1 MKIALASTLALLL
14 CASASAWNKKE
25 QEAALKE
32 IGEMGMPELA
42 AFRQMSPKMLLSITK
57 NYMALMQPDAFEYIN
72 AFDIEI
78 IFAAVSAT
86 NNCEICASFHAMVLS
101 NPEAPQSL
109 PAEDVEEILRGG
121 LPADPGARALVIAT
135 KYALAHK
142 GVLLEREKA
151 HLATLGFDSEDK
163 MLEII
168 YCAGVMNSLNMVYI
182 HMISNGVDVE
192 DFLKQAG
199 PFKDSVY
206 ADLKTEL

>member
-1 MKIALASTLALLL
+1 MKIALVSTVALLL
-14 CASASAWNKKE
+14 CATASAWEQKE
-25 QEAALKE
+25 QDAALQE
-32 IGEMGMPELA
+32 ISEMGMPQLA

-57 NYMALMQPDAFEYIN
+57 NYLALMAPDAFEYVD
-72 AFDIEI
+72 AFDIEV
-78 IFAAVSAT
+78 IFAAVSAA

-101 NPEAPQSL
+101 NPEAPSSL
-109 PAEDVEEILRGG
+109 AAEDVAEILSGG
-121 LPADPGARALVIAT
+121 LPADPKARSLVIAT

-182 HMISNGVDVE
+182 HMISNGVHVE
-192 DFLKQAG
+192 DFLKQVG

-206 ADLKTEL
+206 AGLDAEL